1 MIDFREFGLS
11 TSKTAN
17 SRFHLFLFST
27 GIVSKCTPGAKRM
40 LKSPITTPIYRAF
53 FSKMQIFHLYHQNVE
68 SDEAN
73 YAACVEIAPS
83 NSQQ

>member
-11 TSKTAN
+11 ANKTAN

-27 GIVSKCTPGAKRM
+27 GIISKRTPGAKRNESM

-53 FSKMQIFHLYHQNVE
+53 FRKMQIFYLYHQNVE

-73 YAACVEIAPS
+73 YAA
-83 NSQQ
+83 